1 MTMQSSCLVLSD
13 EVQRMRFG
21 LYGSCS
27 DDPEIQALSVKGDQA
42 GREIIQ
48 KLLNDLEV
56 WEQTYL
62 RAGASDTASRDHMAI
77 NIARAL
83 GLEVR

>member
-1 MTMQSSCLVLSD
+1 MNLNN
-13 EVQRMRFG
+13 EVKNMRFG

-27 DDPEIQALSVKGDQA
+27 DDPEIQALSIKGDKA

-48 KLLNDLEV
+48 RLLDDLET

-62 RAGASDTASRDHMAI
+62 RAGASDTASRERMTI

-83 GLEVR
+83 GLNPH